1 MVQML
6 LAFGEG
12 VTVIKDAFPNFP
24 SIAVSSAFH
33 GFPKRDQVSW

>member
-12 VTVIKDAFPNFP
+12 PTVTKDAFPNFP
-24 SIAVSSAFH
+24 SIAVSRSFN